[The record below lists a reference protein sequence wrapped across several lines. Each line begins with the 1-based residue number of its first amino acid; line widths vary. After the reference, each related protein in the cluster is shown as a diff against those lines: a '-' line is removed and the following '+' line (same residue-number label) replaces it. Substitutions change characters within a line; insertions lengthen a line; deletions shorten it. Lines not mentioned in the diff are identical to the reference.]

1 VKEERWHRFM
11 QAQSEIADGRAQ
23 AMVGQTIDV
32 IIDEIDED
40 GAVGRSKADAPE
52 IDGSVFMADA
62 AGLKQGDVVRA
73 KVHAGEQVDLWA
85 EVVS

>member
-1 VKEERWHRFM
+1 MAV
-11 QAQSEIADGRAQ
+11 QAEISDARAQ
-23 AMVGQTIDV
+23 AMIGQTIDV

-52 IDGSVFMADA
+52 IDGSVFIEDA
-62 AGLKQGDVVRA
+62 VGLKSGDVVMA

-85 EVVS
+85 EVVR